1 METDLTKDK
10 EKRVIMS
17 QEMFNTM
24 MLIVIVA
31 MLSAFISAQMIF
43 NYVIYKQSE
52 TRLDYALIGAI
63 IGNPTAQQFL
73 EIRKEKASMRNSK
86 NGNGKN

>member
-1 METDLTKDK
+1 MEPDLIKDK
-10 EKRVIMS
+10 EKRVIIS
-17 QEMFNTM
+17 VELFNTI
-24 MLIVIVA
+24 LHVVILA
-31 MLSAFISAQMIF
+31 LLLSFISAQMIF

-73 EIRKEKASMRNSK
+73 DIRKEKAPMRGSK